1 MNTLT
6 AIFIVYSIIGGCFF
20 GLVAHKARKK
30 MAEGFI
36 NDRKGGN
43 YEYINGYFYSW
54 VYHRRLLFGLDVH

>member
-1 MNTLT
+1 
-6 AIFIVYSIIGGCFF
+6 
-20 GLVAHKARKK
+20 LVTHEAGKE

-54 VYHRRLLFGLDVH
+54 VYHRRLLLGLVGNEVRQEMVRKRINT

>member
-1 MNTLT
+1 MVTHE
-6 AIFIVYSIIGGCFF
+6 AG
-20 GLVAHKARKK
+20 KE

-54 VYHRRLLFGLDVH
+54 IYHWRLLFGLDVHEVWQEMVGRFINDRI

>member
-1 MNTLT
+1 
-6 AIFIVYSIIGGCFF
+6 
-20 GLVAHKARKK
+20 

-54 VYHRRLLFGLDVH
+54 IYHWRLLFGLDVHEAWQEMAEGFIKQ